1 MSVCNINN
9 NYIIVDNFIK
19 SSFYSNTKE
28 KVPTLNDEKTHTIA
42 KREKFFQHSELS
54 RFDNIHIFQGS
65 ENHFQT
71 SRVYNVEWNCDYDMR
86 WYPFDTQT
94 CRMTFTTDRSS
105 AEFIDLGIQDMKY
118 LGPKDLT
125 QYFIRSTYSQ
135 KTKSGAIDIF
145 VVLGRR
151 LLGILYFT
159 YN

>member
-1 MSVCNINN
+1 MAITWNLL
-9 NYIIVDNFIK
+9 F
-19 SSFYSNTKE
+19 SNTKE

-42 KREKFFQHSELS
+42 KREKFFKHSELS
-54 RFDNIHIFQGS
+54 RFDNIYIFQGS
-65 ENHFQT
+65 ENHLQN

-94 CRMTFTTDRSS
+94 CQMTFTTDRSS

-125 QYFIRSTYSQ
+125 QYFIRSTYTQ
-135 KTKSGAIDIF
+135 KTESGAVDIF

-151 LLGILYFT
+151 LLQSPEFT
-159 YN
+159 S